1 VIRSPRVAVSL
12 VPGEVVQ
19 NYDEESRLVVYLSA
33 VAEIPRVAPA
43 AFGRPRGRLY
53 DVGLV
58 ENTARDETA
67 VADARAVARVAAG
80 DADALR
86 ELYDRHGR
94 LVFSM
99 AYRLTSDRQLAEE
112 CVQDVFVNLWRRA
125 SEYDSERAKVTTW
138 LFVITRN
145 RAIELARARS
155 RRPDPHADV
164 EIAGQAPDPADLLGA
179 ADEAQ
184 RVAEAIAALPQVQ
197 IEVLQLAYFDGLTHV
212 EIAERLG
219 LPLGTVKGR
228 LRLALDRLRLL
239 AERYELEVENR

>member
-1 VIRSPRVAVSL
+1 MVSL
-12 VPGEVVQ
+12 
-19 NYDEESRLVVYLSA
+19 SA
-33 VAEIPRVAPA
+33 AAAIEREPA
-43 AFGRPRGRLY
+43 GPDGQPWGRLY
-53 DVGLV
+53 DVRLV
-58 ENTARDETA
+58 EDAARDETA

-99 AYRLTSDRQLAEE
+99 AFRLTSDRQLAEE

-125 SEYDSERAKVTTW
+125 SAYDPARAKVTTW

-145 RAIELARARS
+145 RAIELARARA
-155 RRPDPHADV
+155 RRPDPYADV
-164 EIAGQAPDPADLLGA
+164 EVAGESPDPADLLGA

-184 RVAEAIAALPQVQ
+184 RVAEAMAALPQAQ
-197 IEVLQLAYFDGLTHV
+197 IDVLQLAYFDGLTHV
-212 EIAERLG
+212 EIAERLD

-239 AERYELEVENR
+239 ADRYELEVENR